1 MKLNKLLLQL
11 LLGLLFAIATIQ
23 LFFSGERKFDELA
36 LGTETVTYMAK
47 DIAGSNIHLT
57 QIDNAEENVFVND
70 YHARG
75 NKNVTLFMGNS
86 QTHSINQMKN
96 GEVNFIR
103 ILHDTLDNKN
113 SEILCHSM
121 PNAGMQ
127 EFYLSYMYW
136 KKKLNIKVLVI
147 PLFFDDLREDGIR
160 DVFFTNLIND
170 KFLLSDS
177 LSHIEKKINSNLKS
191 YWSSKKEVKTNNT
204 SLNSSK
210 DNEAL
215 KETVQ
220 EDIENS
226 LNLFLEKNSK
236 SWNNREN
243 VRGDFFVWLYQLRN
257 TVLGINASTIRK
269 MIPQRYEDNLEA
281 LQLILTDCKKNDVK
295 VLLYIPPIRSDVPIP
310 YEKKLYSKFK
320 NHIKEICE
328 KEKNKLFYADFDT
341 IIPGR
346 YWGFKG
352 ATNLFEK
359 REMDYMHFQFKGH
372 QILADSL
379 FSHLKLIY

>member
-1 MKLNKLLLQL
+1 MKLNKLLVQIILGFITALVIVQL
-11 LLGLLFAIATIQ
+11 L
-23 LFFSGERKFDELA
+23 FSEKRKFDELA

-47 DIAGSNIHLT
+47 DISGSNIHLT
-57 QIDNAEENVFVND
+57 HIDKAEEGVFVND
-70 YHARG
+70 YNTRG
-75 NKNVTLFMGNS
+75 NKNVTLFLGNS

-103 ILHDTLDNKN
+103 ILHDTLINSN

-170 KFLLSDS
+170 RFLLSDS
-177 LSHIEKKINSNLKS
+177 LSHIGKKINTNLKS
-191 YWSSKKEVKTNNT
+191 YWSSKKEVKLT
-204 SLNSSK
+204 NSSVEK
-210 DNEAL
+210 NDNQAL
-215 KETVQ
+215 RETVQ
-220 EDIENS
+220 EDVENN

-243 VRGDFFVWLYQLRN
+243 VRGDFFVWLYQFRN
-257 TVLGINASTIRK
+257 TILGINASTIRK
-269 MIPQRYEDNLEA
+269 MIPQRYKDNLEA
-281 LQLILTDCKKNDVK
+281 LELILNDCKKNDIK

-310 YEKKLYSKFK
+310 YEKKLYSNFK
-320 NHIKEICE
+320 NKIKEICK
-328 KEKNKLFYADFDT
+328 KEKSKLFYADFDT

-352 ATNLFEK
+352 ATNLLEK

-379 FSHLKLIY
+379 FNHLKLIN